1 VEKQDYKVKLATLM
15 LEELA
20 VRGRPIKMRFLKTYR
35 LTCFW
40 LSPEIGK
47 YILSKLREGG
57 YIDVDDKG
65 RISLKVSMKV
75 SKNLKK
81 ILDETERLV
90 KEIYLRGVI
99 SLR

>member
-1 VEKQDYKVKLATLM
+1 MERQDYRVKLATLI

-20 VRGRPIKMRFLKTYR
+20 VRSRPVKARFLKTYR

-40 LSPEIGK
+40 LGPETAR

-57 YIDVDDKG
+57 YIHVDDKG
-65 RISLKVSMKV
+65 RISLRVNMRT
-75 SKNLKK
+75 SKNLRK
-81 ILDETERLV
+81 IIEETEKLV
-90 KEIYLRGVI
+90 KELYSRGQI